1 MKLSNKGGENHGK
14 LQVIDLEELLEFDQ
28 GYVINASCG
37 PSHSCGGGR

>member
-1 MKLSNKGGENHGK
+1 MEK
-14 LQVIDLEELLEFDQ
+14 LQVIDLEELLEVDQ

>member
-1 MKLSNKGGENHGK
+1 MKLSNKGVKTMEK
-14 LQVIDLEELLEFDQ
+14 LQVFDLEELLEFDQ

>member
-1 MKLSNKGGENHGK
+1 MEK

-28 GYVINASCG
+28 GCVINASCG